1 MSCGF
6 LNLPDDILLALFCSL
21 DAKDLLSLVQ
31 TCRGLY
37 ELGSSDYVWHSI
49 DVAFPLDIPSGK
61 DRRLISGPDFV
72 KPGSRACASSKVVL
86 GSDWLITLS
95 RAPTSA
101 LCLSLWYIG
110 ISNREYRYASL
121 DVPYASKFAAISRKH
136 GAEAIIAVVALDADR
151 DNSISHVPILVNQIS
166 SPKTDGTPGEVH
178 ICESVVAVAVAQFEN
193 IFNPPTYR
201 FIVLD
206 IDTGNQLIISPE
218 LPEHFTHVQF
228 RLFPHHLIIA
238 GLKHHESLTVRTY
251 DFSAVRAQL
260 SMPAFC
266 QDDAD
271 ATCLLG
277 DHLTE
282 EETDDVPADSDYTL
296 SDGYVSGDC
305 PQLTSLLFHASGV
318 SSLRYGS
325 ASVFSF
331 PSNRDLRCPHGA
343 MPVHVFSTP
352 ASAASDIICLGP
364 TGRRAVWLERRWDT
378 DSFTL
383 MKATFFARIYSCQ
396 SMAFEE
402 STELY
407 ILQL

>member
-1 MSCGF
+1 
-6 LNLPDDILLALFCSL
+6 
-21 DAKDLLSLVQ
+21 
-31 TCRGLY
+31 
-37 ELGSSDYVWHSI
+37 
-49 DVAFPLDIPSGK
+49 
-61 DRRLISGPDFV
+61 
-72 KPGSRACASSKVVL
+72 
-86 GSDWLITLS
+86 
-95 RAPTSA
+95 
-101 LCLSLWYIG
+101 
-110 ISNREYRYASL
+110 
-121 DVPYASKFAAISRKH
+121 
-136 GAEAIIAVVALDADR
+136 
-151 DNSISHVPILVNQIS
+151 
-166 SPKTDGTPGEVH
+166 
-178 ICESVVAVAVAQFEN
+178 
-193 IFNPPTYR
+193 
-201 FIVLD
+201 
-206 IDTGNQLIISPE
+206 
-218 LPEHFTHVQF
+218 
-228 RLFPHHLIIA
+228 
-238 GLKHHESLTVRTY
+238 
-251 DFSAVRAQL
+251 
-260 SMPAFC
+260 MPAFC

-282 EETDDVPADSDYTL
+282 EETDDVPVDSDYTL
-296 SDGYVSGDC
+296 SDGYVCGDC

-383 MKATFFARIYSCQ
+383 MKATFFREGKHAAIVERLLPAHTAMPFEIYSCQ

-402 STELY
+402 STGRVCLGLHTGELY